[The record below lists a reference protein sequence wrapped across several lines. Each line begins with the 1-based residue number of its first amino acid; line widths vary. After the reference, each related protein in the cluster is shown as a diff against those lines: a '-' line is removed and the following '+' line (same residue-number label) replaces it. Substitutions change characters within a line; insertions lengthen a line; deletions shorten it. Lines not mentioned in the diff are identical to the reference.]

1 MIKDKLK
8 IIWFNAEDKT
18 VEWSKTDLFVGLSKL
33 LHTFILLVLTIT
45 FFVVY
50 SIIETFVFLKDKLN
64 KENKD
69 VVTQTIAPNSD
80 IKYEDIDGRGEKPEK
95 PEDKLDKIR
104 RHM

>member
-8 IIWFNAEDKT
+8 VIWFNSEDKA
-18 VEWSKTDLFVGLSKL
+18 VEWSKTNLFSGLAKL
-33 LHTFILLVLTIT
+33 LHTFILLVFTIT

-50 SIIETFVFLKDKLN
+50 SIIDLFVFLKDKFN
-64 KENKD
+64 KEDKD
-69 VVTQTIAPNSD
+69 VVTQTIAPESD
-80 IKYEDIDGRGEKPEK
+80 IKYEDIDGINEK